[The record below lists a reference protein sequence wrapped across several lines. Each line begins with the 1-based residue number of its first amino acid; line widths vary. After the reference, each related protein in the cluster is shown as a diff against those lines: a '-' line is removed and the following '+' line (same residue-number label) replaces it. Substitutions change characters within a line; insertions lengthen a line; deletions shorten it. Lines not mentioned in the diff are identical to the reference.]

1 KATPCTDGSLH
12 SRPPSGPC
20 HRGWRPPGPPGRR
33 CGVVDT
39 AVSVPTQ
46 PSPRTPRAKR
56 QRRIEMRL
64 SGEEYAA
71 LEAKAQAAGM
81 TMTALLRDHVGQVHI
96 RDRETERRRV
106 GLLNRIN
113 ANLNM

>member
-1 KATPCTDGSLH
+1 MDLAIGALAPLDPPGKEQCRIMDTDGAAS
-12 SRPPSGPC
+12 
-20 HRGWRPPGPPGRR
+20 
-33 CGVVDT
+33 
-39 AVSVPTQ
+39 AQQ

-81 TMTALLRDHVGQVHI
+81 TMTALLRDHVGQVG
-96 RDRETERRRV
+96 RT
-106 GLLNRIN
+106 
-113 ANLNM
+113 